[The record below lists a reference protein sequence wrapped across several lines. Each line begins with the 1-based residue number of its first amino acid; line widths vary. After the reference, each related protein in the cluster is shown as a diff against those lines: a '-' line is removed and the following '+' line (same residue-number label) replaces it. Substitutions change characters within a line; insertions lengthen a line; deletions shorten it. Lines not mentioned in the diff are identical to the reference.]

1 MGVEG
6 RTCFV
11 NPDAGPRV
19 RWLQK
24 AQAIHRE
31 QERAELCPSAEDTVG
46 TRGPVHPVSKQCF
59 RPSPTI
65 LSSCRGRCV
74 VDFRELF
81 TVINGATWN
90 TSQTKS
96 QPGPGRVCV
105 APLQG
110 LSEVRTWVSGRRLLC
125 VCSGSDGP
133 LGVIPGHLEYSS
145 KVLDCLTLL

>member
-6 RTCFV
+6 RTCFI

-105 APLQG
+105 APTAFQ
-110 LSEVRTWVSGRRLLC
+110 RQ
-125 VCSGSDGP
+125 
-133 LGVIPGHLEYSS
+133 
-145 KVLDCLTLL
+145 KVLYFMWISPSQLFICSIYKYICTYTDIWASVWLNSIFCK